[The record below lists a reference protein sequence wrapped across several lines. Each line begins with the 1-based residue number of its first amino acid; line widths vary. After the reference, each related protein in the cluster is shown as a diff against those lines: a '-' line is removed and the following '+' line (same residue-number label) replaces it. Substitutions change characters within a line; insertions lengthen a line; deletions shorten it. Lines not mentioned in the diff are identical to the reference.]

1 MTQTERELKQCL
13 QNIFWMARRYANGR
27 HTTVPSTVRMWY
39 RILKTK
45 YPDIKIERDEVIA
58 EDAQKQRGLK
68 SGFDLPSDWLDDCN
82 D

>member
-1 MTQTERELKQCL
+1 MTSDLLVEYVWKVGLSLIGMGILTF
-13 QNIFWMARRYANGR
+13 IFFK
-27 HTTVPSTVRMWY
+27 VY